1 MSFSVLNI
9 LDIMEDSG
17 EDDIRDALSAFSCP
31 ANLEIENFARN
42 KAIEFAKRKLSV
54 SYIVFDNADSQIV
67 GYFTLAHKALDIKGT
82 NLSNT
87 NRRKLGNYARYDQ
100 DEDNYSVSAFLLAQ
114 FGKNYAVD
122 EGKRISGTELME
134 YAIDIL
140 SDIQHRIGGGVV
152 YLDAEDRPKLTE
164 FYEDKVKYKCF
175 GERYSEADQ
184 VKYLQYMRFF

>member
-1 MSFSVLNI
+1 M
-9 LDIMEDSG
+9 
-17 EDDIRDALSAFSCP
+17 
-31 ANLEIENFARN
+31 
-42 KAIEFAKRKLSV
+42 
-54 SYIVFDNADSQIV
+54 SYIVSDASDGEIL